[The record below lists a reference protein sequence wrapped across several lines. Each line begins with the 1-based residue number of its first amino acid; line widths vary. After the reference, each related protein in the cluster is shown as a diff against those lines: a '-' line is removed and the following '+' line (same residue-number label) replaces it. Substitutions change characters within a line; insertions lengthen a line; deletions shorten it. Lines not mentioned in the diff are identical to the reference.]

1 MHLQGVRLL
10 FVARTGFEPV
20 ICWMR
25 TNCPRPLD
33 ERAVSFDFLPTIQY
47 SLSYKALYFLPI
59 DRSLFFMQTKI
70 LLTQEGYD
78 KLNLELRQLKET
90 KRKKAIDRLKK
101 AREMGDLSE
110 NSEYVAA
117 KEELSF
123 IESRILEIEDKLKKV
138 QVTNHDSTAQKVE
151 IGSRVIVE
159 SEGKKEAYMIVG
171 DLETDI
177 AAGKLAYTSPLG
189 KALMRRKTNEEFAVK
204 APVGLITYK
213 IISIQ

>member
-1 MHLQGVRLL
+1 
-10 FVARTGFEPV
+10 
-20 ICWMR
+20 
-25 TNCPRPLD
+25 
-33 ERAVSFDFLPTIQY
+33 
-47 SLSYKALYFLPI
+47 
-59 DRSLFFMQTKI
+59 MQTKI

-78 KLNLELRQLKET
+78 ALTLELKQLKEV

-123 IESRILEIEDKLKKV
+123 IESRILEIEDKIKKA
-138 QVTNHDSTAQKVE
+138 QVANHDSATQKVE
-151 IGSRVIVE
+151 IGSRVTVI
-159 SEGKKEAYMIVG
+159 SEENKETYMIVG

-177 AAGKLAYTSPLG
+177 TAGKLAYTSPLG
-189 KALMRRKTNEEFAVK
+189 KALMGKKRDEEFVVK